1 MDVMIASPLE
11 SSLVERIRAAEPEY
25 TVLYDPALL
34 PPPRYPSDHRGAD
47 AFARTGEQQA
57 TWDSWIG
64 RAAILF
70 GIPGDT
76 PQGLRYALDRGPNI
90 RWIQGTAAGAG
101 EQVRAAQL
109 SAAELARVRFTS
121 AAGVHGSMLAEFALF
136 GILALLKNVRRLLDD
151 QAHERWAH
159 YAQGELHGATIVVV
173 GLGHIGAEIARL
185 GRAFNAHVVAVT
197 RDGEPVDVAAETVG
211 TARLAE
217 VAARADVLVCALPN
231 TDQTR
236 GLIGRPVI
244 EALPAQ
250 AIVVNVGRGPVI
262 DEEALVEALVTK
274 RIAGAA
280 LDVFAREPLP
290 PQSPLW
296 KLDNVILSPHTAALS
311 VHENARIVDL
321 FVDNLR
327 RYRTGEPLR
336 SLVDTA
342 LFY

>member
-1 MDVMIASPLE
+1 M
-11 SSLVERIRAAEPEY
+11 
-25 TVLYDPALL
+25 
-34 PPPRYPSDHRGAD
+34 
-47 AFARTGEQQA
+47 
-57 TWDSWIG
+57 
-64 RAAILF
+64 
-70 GIPGDT
+70 
-76 PQGLRYALDRGPNI
+76 
-90 RWIQGTAAGAG
+90 
-101 EQVRAAQL
+101 
-109 SAAELARVRFTS
+109 
-121 AAGVHGSMLAEFALF
+121 
-136 GILALLKNVRRLLDD
+136 
-151 QAHERWAH
+151 
-159 YAQGELHGATIVVV
+159 
-173 GLGHIGAEIARL
+173 
-185 GRAFNAHVVAVT
+185 
-197 RDGEPVDVAAETVG
+197 AAETVG